1 MEGGW
6 DREGVNICRNDEE
19 VSSST
24 EWTERGEHPPGSG
37 GARSTGR
44 RVATS
49 MERRFTVLREGVWGR
64 RGVILQGVEVAR
76 STGREGGTE
85 RGSTS
90 AELRC
95 AVHMEG
101 GWDREG

>member
-1 MEGGW
+1 MGQ
-6 DREGVNICRNDEE
+6 RGVSIHRNDEE

-24 EWTERGEHPPGSG
+24 ESTERGEHPPGSG

-49 MERRFTVLREGVWGR
+49 MERRFTVLREGAWGP
-64 RGVILQGVEVAR
+64 RGIILQGVEVAR

-95 AVHMEG
+95 TVHMEG